1 MDWGELL
8 DRGIYFFITLTTAK
22 KIKKMQEQ
30 QIIESLHLKVFS
42 KLGIRVYGWFYR
54 CIESVKLQEE
64 RMDGFVRGGVREGG
78 SG

>member
-1 MDWGELL
+1 
-8 DRGIYFFITLTTAK
+8 
-22 KIKKMQEQ
+22 MQEQ

>member
-1 MDWGELL
+1 
-8 DRGIYFFITLTTAK
+8 
-22 KIKKMQEQ
+22 MQEQ

-42 KLGIRVYGWFYR
+42 KLGIRVYGWFYS